1 MFIKQVAEHII
12 LNDEMK
18 LVIEY
23 PDSVF
28 KETENR
34 IIITKKDGTKLCDM
48 QKNPHQ
54 YYTIWRQ
61 QLQRQ
66 HIL

>member
-1 MFIKQVAEHII
+1 MFIKQVAEHVIV

-28 KETENR
+28 KETGNR
-34 IIITKKDGTKLCDM
+34 ITITKKDGTKLCDM
-48 QKNPHQ
+48 PKES
-54 YYTIWRQ
+54 TS
-61 QLQRQ
+61 
-66 HIL
+66 ILYN

>member
-1 MFIKQVAEHII
+1 MFIKQVVEHII
-12 LNDEMK
+12 VLNDEMK
-18 LVIEY
+18 PVIEY

-48 QKNPHQ
+48 PKES
-54 YYTIWRQ
+54 TS
-61 QLQRQ
+61 
-66 HIL
+66 ILYN